1 MAAPTRNVLL
11 CAAASLVR
19 GLLFMPTAP
28 TCDLVYIE
36 FGSNIGD
43 SMEDLVYDRPGLA
56 GYGLRK
62 MLLAAWPAW
71 TPGGTCV
78 IGFEPNP
85 RWTSTLRNVSRT
97 LAPLTR
103 CILINTETAVTHEH
117 SGSTLLNL
125 GESGANDVGAS
136 IATAPSSKGKSAR
149 VATVNL
155 LEYLE
160 AVVHSQPGVPIVMRI
175 DAEGAEYY
183 LLRDLA
189 AIRRVQDSPGGPRH
203 NLAHTWP

>member
-1 MAAPTRNVLL
+1 M
-11 CAAASLVR
+11 
-19 GLLFMPTAP
+19 
-28 TCDLVYIE
+28 
-36 FGSNIGD
+36 
-43 SMEDLVYDRPGLA
+43 YDRPGLA

-189 AIRRVQDSPGGPRH
+189 AIRRVQDSAGGPRH